1 MLLIKASSIQI
12 TPQYSSYIGSCHT
25 QHLAHTCAMYQCAQ
39 MKLNSLHVA
48 SVQPIIEGED
58 SLQGQN
64 RQLLQFNV
72 PLEDN

>member
-1 MLLIKASSIQI
+1 
-12 TPQYSSYIGSCHT
+12 
-25 QHLAHTCAMYQCAQ
+25 MYQCAQ
-39 MKLNSLHVA
+39 MKLCLLHVA

-64 RQLLQFNV
+64 RQLLHFNV